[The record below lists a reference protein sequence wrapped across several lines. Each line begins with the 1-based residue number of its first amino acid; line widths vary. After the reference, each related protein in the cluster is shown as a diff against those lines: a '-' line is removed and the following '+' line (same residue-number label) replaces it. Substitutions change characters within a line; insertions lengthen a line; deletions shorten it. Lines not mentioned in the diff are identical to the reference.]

1 MMVNRGWCPRSWD
14 GDLQALVRSG
24 PKPGV
29 QAEVTGVVQPS
40 EKPSAV
46 VPENV
51 LDKLEFHWLD
61 VPNLVR
67 GAPPWHGGQHLGA
80 FAMHCREQI
89 ISPGLA
95 IPQEVE
101 CFGTKNADGVCVAGE
116 GMRSAAR
123 HPASPGN
130 LRGPRDGPADEAAV
144 SAGGAARPPTG
155 GQQPA
160 GVPHPQ
166 ERG

>member
-67 GAPPWHGGQHLGA
+67 VAPPLEVADNHQGA
-80 FAMHCREQI
+80 SEPLCFAASGIILQGFSRGKGREH
-89 ISPGLA
+89 
-95 IPQEVE
+95 
-101 CFGTKNADGVCVAGE
+101 FGTKKYILHVAGE
-116 GMRSAAR
+116 GMRAAAR
-123 HPASPGN
+123 HPAPPGH
-130 LRGPRDGPADEAAV
+130 LGGPRDGPADEAAV
-144 SAGGAARPPTG
+144 TTGGAA
-155 GQQPA
+155 
-160 GVPHPQ
+160 
-166 ERG
+166 